1 MKILD
6 LGNAGVRIK
15 AFLLWGTLLF
25 VVQYLAIL
33 LFADSPSGALI
44 VIAVTLI
51 SSVFAGYMTANMLA
65 NNTGGKRSSALYGA
79 VVPIF
84 ATFLGWIVGT
94 VTGAP
99 LNFSL
104 PLLPMLA
111 GLAGGFLSQ
120 RRF

>member
-15 AFLLWGTLLF
+15 AFLLWGVILF
-25 VVQYLAIL
+25 AVQYGSVL
-33 LFADSPSGALI
+33 LLSSVPNGTLI
-44 VIAVTLI
+44 VIAITLLF
-51 SSVFAGYMTANMLA
+51 SVFAGYMTANALK
-65 NNTGGKRSSALYGA
+65 NNTGDKRSSAIYGA
-79 VVPIF
+79 VVPLF
-84 ATFLGWIVGT
+84 AICVGWVVGL

-99 LNFSL
+99 LSFSI

-111 GLAGGFLSQ
+111 GLIGGYISQ

>member
-6 LGNAGVRIK
+6 SGNAGARIK

-25 VVQYLAIL
+25 VAQYVASL
-33 LFADSPSGALI
+33 LFADSPSGAVI
-44 VIAVTLI
+44 VIAVALI
-51 SSVFAGYMTANMLA
+51 FSVFAGYMTANTLK
-65 NNTGGKRSSALYGA
+65 NNTGDKRSSAIYGA

-84 ATFLGWIVGT
+84 ATLLGWIVGF

-99 LNFSL
+99 MSFSL
-104 PLLPMLA
+104 PLLPMAA
-111 GLAGGFLSQ
+111 GLAGGYISQ